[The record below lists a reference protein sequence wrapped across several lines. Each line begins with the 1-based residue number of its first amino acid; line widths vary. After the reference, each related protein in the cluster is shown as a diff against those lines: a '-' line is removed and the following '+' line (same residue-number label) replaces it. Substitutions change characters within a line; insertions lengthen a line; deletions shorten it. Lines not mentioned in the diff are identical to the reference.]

1 MPPGACLAWWG
12 ENLSRRDAG
21 GRGRGIGNFFTAP
34 LLRQAFGSPRRI
46 GAGSLQAPA
55 PEAAQLCPELLLH
68 FLGSFPV
75 MTAFAKT
82 LQIVWVREQRPI
94 SPMGLDMVHNRGPD
108 PATLFGALTAPRLL
122 QQLPGPQHIPPQGQV
137 IEPMPLGALPSFFLG
152 LVLRAIALIG
162 QLSAARI
169 AAGPHWFVCHV
180 EITPKNAKKP
190 INRRPFRRWSIGS
203 GSQAQALV
211 NIHDRFPATP
221 LAVNRQVVGRG
232 VWPKPQHPTLAH
244 RTEQPTFFV
253 YHYTL
258 FCLLLQASFPP
269 FYSSVHLLYMVSRS
283 KIKRFGLFSSGRPGF
298 SGLWLWS

>member
-34 LLRQAFGSPRRI
+34 LLRQVFGSPRRI

-180 EITPKNAKKP
+180 EITPQKRKKADQP
-190 INRRPFRRWSIGS
+190 ASVSTLVNRLRLSGS
-203 GSQAQALV
+203 GSGQYSQSFPGDTACSKPASCGPWCLV
-211 NIHDRFPATP
+211 EAATP
-221 LAVNRQVVGRG
+221 DACTPDRAANLLCLSLYA
-232 VWPKPQHPTLAH
+232 L
-244 RTEQPTFFV
+244 
-253 YHYTL
+253 L
-258 FCLLLQASFPP
+258 FAFAS
-269 FYSSVHLLYMVSRS
+269 
-283 KIKRFGLFSSGRPGF
+283 LFSPF
-298 SGLWLWS
+298 L